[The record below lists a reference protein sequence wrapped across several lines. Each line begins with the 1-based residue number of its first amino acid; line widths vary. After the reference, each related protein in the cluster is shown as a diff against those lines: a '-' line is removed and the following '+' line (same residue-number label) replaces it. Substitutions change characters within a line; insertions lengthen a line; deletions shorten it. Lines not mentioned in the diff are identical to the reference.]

1 MEMITPFSSF
11 IAVQPLQLDNVILQ
25 KRCYEL
31 CQNSTNCTGVFS
43 ELDLNTD
50 SVFFELKNKIY
61 DSLEII
67 HRNMKFSKS
76 HKFSISKSW
85 INLNNN
91 EAINSAHMHQG
102 YVLSGVYYVKGNEN
116 NASLEF
122 MTPIQAQ
129 PFVIK
134 KEYIDEYN
142 EFTSNI
148 WNIPCREGNLVLFP
162 SWLVHYAKNNKSDSD
177 RISIA
182 FDVTLENISVV

>member
-11 IAVQPLQLDNVILQ
+11 IAVQPLQVDNVILQ
-25 KRCYEL
+25 KRCYDL
-31 CQNSTNCTGVFS
+31 CENAANYNGIYS

-50 SVFFELKNKIY
+50 SVFFELKTKIY
-61 DSLEII
+61 DSLELI
-67 HRNMKFSKS
+67 HKNMEFSES
-76 HKFSISKSW
+76 YKFSICNSW

-91 EAINSAHMHQG
+91 DAINSAHMHQG

-134 KEYIDEYN
+134 QEFINKYN

-148 WNIPCREGNLVLFP
+148 WNIPCKEGNLVLFP
-162 SWLVHYAKNNKSDSD
+162 SWLVHYAKNNKSSSD

-182 FDVTLENISVV
+182 FNVTLENISVV